1 MKDIYVDLKKASIF
15 GESRDAQNLKSIEVS
30 SYHHIVKQ
38 PKSATS
44 SSAGGHT
51 SERVEFGDLVF
62 TKDIDSATPFL
73 MHASCMGTIISDI
86 EIRFYRAYG
95 GTSVGST
102 GGGGANT
109 RVMYYKLLLKN
120 SIISSVSTAIG
131 SEGLP
136 VETFTI
142 KPAVMQWAYTPHKI
156 DGTSEGVLTKQ
167 WSLVTNT
174 PVYA

>member
-1 MKDIYVDLKKASIF
+1 MKDIYVDLRKASIN
-15 GESRDAQNLKSIEVS
+15 GESRDAVCASWVEVA
-30 SYHHIVKQ
+30 SYHHVVQQ

-62 TKDIDSATPFL
+62 TKDIDSSTPFL
-73 MHASCMGTIISDI
+73 MHASCMGTVISEI
-86 EIRFYRAYG
+86 EVRFFRAYG
-95 GTSVGST
+95 GTSVGA
-102 GGGGANT
+102 GGTNT
-109 RVMYYKLLLKN
+109 RVMYYNLFLKN

-131 SEGLP
+131 AEGLP

-142 KPAVMQWAYTPHKI
+142 KPAVMKWGYTPHKI
-156 DGTSEGVLTKQ
+156 DGTSLGVVTKQ